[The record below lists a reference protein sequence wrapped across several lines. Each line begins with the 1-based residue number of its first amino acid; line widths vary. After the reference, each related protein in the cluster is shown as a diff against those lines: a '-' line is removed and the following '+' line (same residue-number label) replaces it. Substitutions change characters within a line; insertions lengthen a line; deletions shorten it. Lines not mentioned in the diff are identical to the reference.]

1 MFWKVILA
9 IWSPGTSHW
18 PHHPPHK
25 RSWPIV
31 SNLASSCYSLPIPP
45 SHLSSLT
52 DPRKPDSFLLCWVVK
67 SSQCSFPKFCSSS
80 PPFCIQKPTR
90 SLIGPAL
97 SRKNLWFE
105 ATFSPLAYVQDWEEC
120 EILASGALEVLVRE
134 ARVSTAQPYEAA
146 YLQQPVEAPGRMRF
160 HRSWS
165 WTDRSLSSAHSIMHL
180 DFPQRYSC
188 SRRDRVWEPECH
200 LSLHL
205 PAGARGH
212 LCPPRT
218 IWVHG
223 LK

>member
-105 ATFSPLAYVQDWEEC
+105 ATFSPLAYVPDWEEGKKGSSTFGLFTSDSHWWIVHTIKT
-120 EILASGALEVLVRE
+120 EGEFMDTHVL
-134 ARVSTAQPYEAA
+134 
-146 YLQQPVEAPGRMRF
+146 LM
-160 HRSWS
+160 
-165 WTDRSLSSAHSIMHL
+165 
-180 DFPQRYSC
+180 YSFEYK
-188 SRRDRVWEPECH
+188 S
-200 LSLHL
+200 
-205 PAGARGH
+205 
-212 LCPPRT
+212 PPLLWGRT
-218 IWVHG
+218 IFVIYIYSD
-223 LK
+223 